1 MSDKQKKNTLLHRA
15 WEKLVGSPDAFTLQN
30 RTINALSVITLGVMV
45 CIMLVNVAVGLNVS
59 AYISWIIIILLIA
72 VYYLSRI
79 KRQYQF
85 ATGVYAVFTYA
96 GLIINYKYNS
106 GISGPTL
113 FIFFLSFHVLLA
125 ITPKRIHLLWALLH
139 VVVVAVLI
147 GMEYTIPNWLPLT
160 YRTAGE
166 RYTDVLSTYIL
177 CLAFVYIITNYL
189 LNRYNREKKLAEER
203 AQAIE
208 THVKE
213 IEEQNQ
219 KLKEIAWLQS
229 HKVRNHVSTIMGLA
243 QLFNEKDLGDAANAE
258 VVKGM
263 INTSTQLDEVIK
275 EINELTKNV

>member
-263 INTSTQLDEVIK
+263 INTSAQLDEVIK